1 MKTQGSSEFHY
12 YYFMFFFG
20 MLAVIPVSVSV
31 STSVSK
37 FWHKNSDGING
48 LKKWSKSAFFQKS
61 NLPVFETLSA
71 L

>member
-20 MLAVIPVSVSV
+20 MLAVVPVSVSV

-48 LKKWSKSAFFQKS
+48 LKKMVKISLFSKIEPAGF
-61 NLPVFETLSA
+61 
-71 L
+71 